1 MSRAVRPFTLLT
13 LLVVVTGAASLSA
26 ARNRQDLQTESC
38 APCKRSVCQQICGPQ
53 RPAFCDTDPVTGCP
67 VCACNG

>member
-1 MSRAVRPFTLLT
+1 MSQTVRRFTFFA
-13 LLVVVTGAASLSA
+13 LVALVAGSMNLSA
-26 ARNRQDLQTESC
+26 ARSRDTIRLKSC

-53 RPAFCDTDPVTGCP
+53 RPAFCDIDPVTGCP